1 MTAHL
6 IDRPAQYQPC
16 PRCGKTTLT
25 AITGGMPVR
34 LDPETLTINAEIAA
48 ILAKRI
54 TWDVYILGLPGRMYV
69 EPRDIDRIRA
79 DRKRAVI
86 ASHTCTPLPV
96 RPGTVPGKDLII
108 PSPRPVET
116 NVIPF

>member
-1 MTAHL
+1 MTGHL
-6 IDRPAQYQPC
+6 IDRPAKYQPC

-34 LDPETLTINAEIAA
+34 LDPESLSINAEIAA

-86 ASHTCTPLPV
+86 ASHTCTALLV
-96 RPGTVPGKDLII
+96 RPEKVPGKDLII
-108 PSPRPVET
+108 PSPRPPET
-116 NVIPF
+116 DVIPF